1 MGVYRIISL
10 LGLMVFLALAYF
22 LSEDR
27 GKINLRVVGWGIGLQ
42 FFLGVL
48 LLRADLLVFL
58 PNHFLGSL
66 GLTQISPKIGIY
78 FFEWIKKGF
87 DLITEASSAGAK
99 FLFGNLS
106 DFFILDRAIV
116 QDTAGKMVSVE
127 PFVVSAVVAFKVLPV
142 IIFVSACSAILQHLG
157 VIQFFVK
164 AFARLMQRS
173 MKTSGAETFTTALL
187 VFLGIESMTAV
198 KGYIEDMTR
207 SELFT
212 IMTAFLATIAASVMV
227 AYANFGAEPGHLI
240 TASILSAPSAIAF
253 AKILIPEREFPRTA
267 DVRGVTIQV
276 DTRNIFDAA
285 SQGASLGLTMALNV
299 GAMLIVFVG
308 LIHLFDT
315 VSQSIVG
322 RSLSSVLSYLFLPF
336 AYLLGVRHED
346 VYIFSELLAIKS
358 IFNEFLAYQ
367 KFQDLI
373 ANGIVEKRTITVA
386 TYALCGFANPGSL
399 GIMIGGISALAP
411 RRRSEIANMSV
422 KAFIAGTL
430 ACFSTAC
437 VAGFLLSE

>member
-1 MGVYRIISL
+1 MNFLRFLSL
-10 LGLMVFLALAYF
+10 IGLFVFFAIAY
-22 LSEDR
+22 LISEDR
-27 GKINLRVVGWGIGLQ
+27 SKISWRVVFWGIGLQ
-42 FFLGVL
+42 FFFGIF

-58 PNHFLGSL
+58 PNHILALIGFPG
-66 GLTQISPKIGIY
+66 ISPRIGIY
-78 FFEWIKKGF
+78 FFEWVKKGF
-87 DLITEASSAGAK
+87 DLITEASSAGAR

-106 DFFILDRAIV
+106 DFFILDKATV
-116 QDTAGKMVSVE
+116 QDTEGKMVTIQ

-164 AFARLMQRS
+164 MLARLMQRS
-173 MKTSGAETFTTALL
+173 MKTSGAETFTTGLL

-198 KGYIEDMTR
+198 KGYIEEMTR

-212 IMTAFLATIAASVMV
+212 IMSAFLATIAASVMV

-240 TASILSAPSAIAF
+240 TASIMSAPSAIAF
-253 AKILIPEREFPRTA
+253 AKLLIPERGVPKTL
-267 DVRGVTIQV
+267 DVKGVSIQV
-276 DTRNIFDAA
+276 ETRNIFDAA

-315 VSQSIVG
+315 ITQSIVG
-322 RSLSSVLSYLFLPF
+322 KSLSSILSYIFLPF
-336 AYLLGVRHED
+336 ACLMGIRYED
-346 VYIFSELLAIKS
+346 LFIFSELLAIKS
-358 IFNEFLAYQ
+358 VFNEFLAYQ

-373 ANGIVEKRTITVA
+373 ANGIVEKRTITIA

-411 RRRSEIANMSV
+411 HRRSEIANMSM

-437 VAGFLLSE
+437 VAGFLVNE

>member
-1 MGVYRIISL
+1 MSLYRLISL
-10 LGLMVFLALAYF
+10 IGLVLFLLFAYL

-27 GKINLRVVGWGIGLQ
+27 KRISWRLVMWGVGLQ
-42 FFLGVL
+42 FFFGVF
-48 LLRADLLVFL
+48 LLRADLLVYL
-58 PNHFLGSL
+58 PNLVLSSL
-66 GLTQISPKIGIY
+66 GLPLISPKIGIY

-106 DFFILDRAIV
+106 DLFILDKAIV
-116 QDTAGKMVSVE
+116 QDASGKMVPAE

-157 VIQFFVK
+157 IIQLFVK
-164 AFARLMQRS
+164 ALARLMQKS
-173 MKTSGAETFTTALL
+173 MKTSGAETFTTGLL

-212 IMTAFLATIAASVMV
+212 VMTAFLATIAASVMV

-240 TASILSAPSAIAF
+240 TASIMSAPAAIVF
-253 AKILIPEREFPRTA
+253 AKILVPEKGVPRTS
-267 DVRGVTIQV
+267 DVGGVSIPIE
-276 DTRNIFDAA
+276 TRNIFDAA

-308 LIHLFDT
+308 LIHLFDFIT
-315 VSQSIVG
+315 ISIFG
-322 RSLSSVLSYLFLPF
+322 KSLSSLLSYIFLPF
-336 AYLLGVRHED
+336 AYLLGVRHAD
-346 VYIFSELLAIKS
+346 VFVFSELLAIKS

-367 KFQDLI
+367 RFQDLI
-373 ANGIVEKRTITVA
+373 ANGLVSKRTITVA

-411 RRRSEIANMSV
+411 QRRGEIANMSV

-437 VAGFLLSE
+437 VAGFLVSE